1 MAKDLNKAL
10 QEVEMTYA
18 EIRQLADEMLMPTF
32 GPINNLVSEITSMIE
47 SLSIDSLRYYLL
59 KMQLAAFQLSE
70 IKDRSSIKAECAE
83 AIKKEAY
90 AADYIVQ
97 EGAAAV
103 RDSNAT
109 LAISDNIVA
118 GCLYNLV
125 AALTKTKLD
134 QCLRL
139 CDTLKSILM
148 SRMQEAKLSATMNE

>member
-148 SRMQEAKLSATMNE
+148 SRMQEAKLANSMTD